1 MDSLSLTIALVAVI
15 LVLFYYYATRNF
27 GYWKDRGVTF
37 VDPYPLVGSLW
48 TLITL
53 QEHAGEFFSR
63 VAKRFKGREKFVGY
77 FQVHTA

>member
-1 MDSLSLTIALVAVI
+1 MDSLSSTIAMVAVI

-53 QEHAGEFFSR
+53 QEHASEFFSR
-63 VAKRFKGREKFVGY
+63 MAKKFKGREKFVGY
-77 FQVHTA
+77 FQVQTA